1 MTDVTIPEI
10 IQKNGS
16 VTSLPTGA
24 FAITPHNTD
33 NFTRPVTVEV
43 HVAGALSVVP
53 WDGDNAGAATAI
65 VIPAGVAVLGYIVP
79 YRVKRVNATG
89 TTATVIGIF

>member
-1 MTDVTIPEI
+1 MADVTIPEI

-16 VTSLPTGA
+16 VPALPTGA
-24 FAITPHNTD
+24 FAISPSNTD

-43 HVAGALSVVP
+43 HVAGALSVIP
-53 WDGDNAGAATAI
+53 WDGDNVGADTAI
-65 VIPAGVAVLGYIVP
+65 VIPAGVAVLGYTVP
-79 YRVKRVNATG
+79 YRVKRVNSTG